1 MTRIVKWFIA
11 FLIVAALLLG
21 FIGVYLCEGVLH
33 LPRKP
38 VNTNFPINNAF
49 ANQYRSRLETV
60 EILSKDNLR
69 LRAWYLHLNYPSKGE
84 VLLVHGQG
92 DNRNGMIVYARLFL
106 SQGYNVLLPD
116 MRAHGLSEGDLI
128 TYGLNEAWDIHLW
141 VNWLIARTK
150 VRCLYGLGES
160 MGAAILLQSLSEE
173 KRFCAIVAESPYS
186 SFEEIGYSRALSVAK
201 IDSVFGRL
209 LFAPAIKT
217 ALIYAH
223 FRYGA
228 DLQMVNAENAV
239 RGTNTPI
246 LLIHGMND
254 KVVPPHHSDRILKAA
269 TGPIQLW
276 KVPDTRHSGAISK
289 STSEFARRVLSWFE
303 SHS

>member
-1 MTRIVKWFIA
+1 MMRIVKWFLA

-21 FIGVYLCEGVLH
+21 CAGVYLCEGVLH

-38 VNTNFPINNAF
+38 VNMNFPINNAF

-60 EILSKDNLR
+60 EIVSKDNLR

-92 DNRNGMIVYARLFL
+92 DNRNGMIAYARLFL

-116 MRAHGLSEGDLI
+116 MRAHGLSEGELI

-141 VNWLIARTK
+141 VNWLIERTK
-150 VRCLYGLGES
+150 VRCVYGLGES
-160 MGAAILLQSLSEE
+160 MGAAILLQSLNVE
-173 KRFCAIVAESPYS
+173 KRFCAMVAESSYS
-186 SFEEIGYSRALSVAK
+186 SFEEIGYDRALSVAK
-201 IDSVFGRL
+201 WGPFGRL
-209 LFAPAIKT
+209 LLAPAIKS
-217 ALIYAH
+217 ALIYAYL
-223 FRYGA
+223 RYGV
-228 DLQMVNAENAV
+228 DLQLVNAENAV
-239 RGTNTPI
+239 KESRTPI
-246 LLIHGMND
+246 FLIHGMND
-254 KVVPPHHSDRILKAA
+254 KIVPSSHSDRLLKAA

-289 STSEFARRVLSWFE
+289 STSEFARRVLSWFQ